1 MIETKSLT
9 HTIRLFAERLSWLDL
24 FRPVMYCSYRGDKD
38 RIPGYYSIVKGHS
51 CVTDLT
57 QSLDDIL
64 KAMKS
69 NTRNEIRRAEK
80 EGCAFSVVEDVSEFI
95 PFYNEFCKQKGF
107 PDYVSATR
115 LGKFQHIVVTKAVC
129 KGETLAM
136 HVTQLD
142 PKEGVS
148 LLILSG
154 SMRLSEIVDRKL
166 IGWGN
171 RYLHFKDLEWLKA
184 RGYKVYDWSG
194 VCLDPND
201 SRYSIGQFKLSF
213 GGAIVESWSL
223 KSPLFSFL
231 ERVKAAIVRLQHRR

>member
-1 MIETKSLT
+1 MIETKCLT

-24 FRPVMYCSYRGDKD
+24 FRPVMYCSYRGDKN
-38 RIPGYYSIVKGHS
+38 RIPSYYSVIKGHS

-57 QSLDDIL
+57 LSLENIL

-80 EGCAFSVVEDVSEFI
+80 EGCEFCVVDNISEFI
-95 PFYNEFCKQKGF
+95 PFYNEFCKSKGF
-107 PDYVSATR
+107 PDYVSEAR
-115 LGKFQHIVVTKAVC
+115 LGKFEHIIVTKVVC
-129 KGETLAM
+129 NDMTLAM

-142 PKEGVS
+142 PNGGVS

-154 SMRLSEIVDRKL
+154 SMRLTENVDRKL

-184 RGYKVYDWSG
+184 QGYKVYDWSG
-194 VCLDPND
+194 VCLEPTDP
-201 SRYSIGQFKLSF
+201 RYSIGQFKLSF
-213 GGAIVESWSL
+213 GGAIVESWTL
-223 KSPLFSFL
+223 KSPLFAFL
-231 ERVKAAIVRLQHRR
+231 EWVKAVIVGVHHRR